1 MNEITKKP
9 HPSEITW
16 NNSSDPIRKI
26 CHLINLNGYIENE
39 KQRKMFISNLV
50 SSCGKDSFP
59 AKQGCQPYGI
69 VLAALK
75 ASEYN
80 VNIDGVESCIVPY
93 NGKPALV
100 IMPTGML
107 KIIHSNPDVLHF
119 STHLVYKDEHFV
131 YRPRDIENPIEH
143 TQDHTQTKLPKDL
156 IGAYCYYITKRGSHL
171 IHGAYFMNESEINQ
185 HKACSKNHKMWNERK
200 EDMWIKTVIK
210 KTMKFAQLGIQL
222 QINEGFEDDQG
233 EYESTPTSS
242 YTPSAPAPQTPPPA
256 QKTQPVTPAAS
267 ESVTINQEPAQQQD
281 VEQTNVFD
289 SFGDEV

>member
-1 MNEITKKP
+1 MNDITKKT
-9 HPSEITW
+9 HPSLITW
-16 NNSSDPIRKI
+16 GSSDPIRQVFQSFNMNDYFETTKQQKI
-26 CHLINLNGYIENE
+26 FINNVALN
-39 KQRKMFISNLV
+39 
-50 SSCGKDSFP
+50 CGKNSFA
-59 AKQGCQPYGI
+59 AKQGCKPYDI
-69 VLAALK
+69 ALASLK
-75 ASEYN
+75 AAEHN
-80 VNIDGVESCIVPY
+80 INIDGVESAVVPY
-93 NGKPALV
+93 NSKAALV
-100 IMPTGML
+100 IMPTGLL

-143 TQDHTQTKLPKDL
+143 TQDHTQIKLPKDL
-156 IGAYCYYITKRGSHL
+156 VGAYCYYITKRGSHL

-185 HKACSKNHKMWNERK
+185 HKACSKNHKMWNDRK

-242 YTPSAPAPQTPPPA
+242 YTPSTPAQQTPPPA

-267 ESVTINQEPAQQQD
+267 DSVTINQEPAQQQNT
-281 VEQTNVFD
+281 EQTNMFD
-289 SFGDEV
+289 AFGDEV